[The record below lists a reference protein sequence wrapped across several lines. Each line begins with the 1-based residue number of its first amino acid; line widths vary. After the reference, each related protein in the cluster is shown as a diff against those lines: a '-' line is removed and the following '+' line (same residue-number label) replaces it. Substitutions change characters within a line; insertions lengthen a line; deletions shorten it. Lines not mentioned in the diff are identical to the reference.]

1 MNNSLRLAVLPNAL
15 ALCAGA
21 LANTETPTESTTSS
35 DAVATLKSALPST
48 AGFAVEKVRTSDS
61 GAACITYRVNND
73 KGGESRA
80 HAVVQGTKVLRSS
93 SRSKDFEKA
102 WNSQCVAAK

>member
-1 MNNSLRLAVLPNAL
+1 MNISLRLAVLPIAL
-15 ALCAGA
+15 TLCAGV
-21 LANTETPTESTTSS
+21 LATETPTDSTTSA
-35 DAVATLKSALPST
+35 DAVATLKSSLPST
-48 AGFAVEKVRTSDS
+48 AGFEVEKVHTADN

-80 HAVVQGTKVLRSS
+80 HAVVQGPKVLRSS